1 MYPKVWEQAASS
13 FWDTALGKS
22 IKKHFYDK
30 GETPFDSDDES
41 FFNQIN
47 DCAHYYW
54 SSRKPHHQADQKI
67 WHPTLTEALEADG
80 WKTIYDS
87 EGNICW
93 YENENRECKPVD
105 TEIDEASKILARA
118 IYNVERK

>member
-1 MYPKVWEQAASS
+1 MYPKVWEKAM

-30 GETPFDSDDES
+30 GETPFDSEEQS
-41 FFNQIN
+41 FFQQIN
-47 DCAHYYW
+47 GCAYHYW
-54 SSRKPHHQADQKI
+54 KIRKPEDA
-67 WHPTLTEALEADG
+67 LTEALEADG
-80 WKTIYDS
+80 WKTVYDS

-105 TEIDEASKILARA
+105 IEIDEASEILARA
-118 IYNVERK
+118 IHNVERK